1 MPFVDQNVGAK
12 GFVDAADV
20 YEPEYNRPNN
30 MDQEAVL
37 EAGEDL
43 EAAQVRVGQQA
54 QTTFQDKALTAIND
68 KEEPQVAAETIRDGE
83 ELLFG
88 LYSSDDLY
96 IEDDFISKSKAYTS
110 AEQKF
115 YRNLEILSE
124 EIELASAEQED
135 KGIIGY
141 GIDFIDRELFRA
153 TIFGG
158 YEGLTNRTAREGS
171 RVFGALTSTADAK
184 EMRKFAKDYVEDIR
198 SEGILKGDNAF
209 ALTQMMRE
217 VYGQGYNPEAKADAF
232 FGILDSAALVG
243 SVAKLGKLGKIKGLP
258 KLTLLRSNTPATRA
272 GAVGGT
278 EAAGKVAARLHAKDI
293 NPVNTA
299 NMQASAVDLSRGPV
313 RPSVSEAKRI
323 TDENLILSKVIPE
336 EARGAVPTAAR
347 QVDVAAIKE
356 AARKRFVDNFK
367 VKLNNVR
374 ILDIDTQT
382 KGVEFTIGTSKSG
395 SPFKALKNG
404 EAPSTA
410 QKTADK
416 VGGKVIPVDPSDTS
430 KGYLVSVS
438 EALDLSEGFKKG
450 LDVTLAQS
458 LWTRTLGKL
467 LDNPWLGSSAA
478 RDVAELNDAALRGE
492 VAAKF
497 IQNEGAKHQRTIQK
511 LSYKDN
517 VTLDSILEELRDG
530 PDATLRQNWDEVE
543 VKARW
548 KGLTGEDMPESV
560 YEAYKA
566 SEALSDAA
574 YYFSATETMK
584 KYVNKGFKNSVDL
597 GSGIS
602 YPARKTTLKALKD
615 KDKVF
620 DARNQ
625 VKLYADEIDDVP
637 EDVVVW
643 ELSTEVD
650 GQGFVIFPSDVSV
663 INFRD
668 VLGYSAY
675 GRRTNPLAKYFL
687 FLKGEKGTKTILS
700 AFSDASSQTAT
711 KELRNIQEALRAE
724 GLSDEA
730 LDEVI
735 QNNTTWNPAITDR
748 ADLDVWLRDNDID
761 LLDGD
766 ILSKG
771 RDEAIE
777 DPFDKV
783 FNGEAASEFVNN
795 SLARSDTPITEF
807 GGGSSYNPS
816 ALTSIS
822 DQFGSA
828 AHRYAT
834 SVYTQ
839 KSMQGWIEQVRI
851 MQGEMGLN
859 LGVEVGEGSDFRKL
873 FLSTKVTGS
882 SPEASRMREL
892 HDIIKRRHGMSS
904 PLEEQIGQVF
914 DGLTEQLY
922 DSWGVRADLSGTEA
936 TLLKTGFFSAFA
948 FNLSQVFL
956 QSSQVINTTAIVGVD
971 VGLRSLAGSSILRV
985 VMNHTDDVA
994 VESLGLSRL
1003 SKAIKLPEK
1012 DTQELAELFRQVLPN
1027 VVMGDYADLGTGLK
1041 TGASKGVD
1049 LGEAGFRAKKV
1060 GAAIWEQGLK
1070 PFNFGESTAKTN
1082 AFVAAALEFKKKF
1095 PEQSLLSEAG
1105 RNAVAKRTETLTN
1118 NMSTTSRSA
1127 LQSGVG
1133 KVPTQW
1139 MNYFFRTMEQVF
1151 VGRDLTG
1158 LERAR
1163 LGFFTMPF
1171 YGFTGL
1177 GAGHLTET
1185 VADYFSLDPN
1195 DDGDKAL
1202 FITFK
1207 YGLLD
1212 GFLNYFTP
1220 FETALSPRMATLPQI
1235 YDIYDKFTEENV
1247 LTAFGGPS
1255 GSIAYT
1261 GIEALYNT
1269 LSNVAKGQTST
1280 LTEDSMR
1287 ILNNFSGIS
1296 NISKAV
1302 GIIKDGVYRNRKGL
1316 TVPVEVDI
1324 TDGLIALGGF
1334 TPLTVVEYYGTSS
1347 RAFDLNKDFKAIQK
1361 EVIAKSKLAWSSYA
1375 KDPQRAQ
1382 EILAEAVTIVSKAPL
1397 SYGKKT
1403 ELLRQLNPRVEDSS
1417 YLLRTLYENDKQ
1429 SAARWYLSLQQKD

>member
-20 YEPEYNRPNN
+20 YEPEYNRPSN

-37 EAGEDL
+37 ESGEDL
-43 EAAQVRVGQQA
+43 GSAQTRIGQQA
-54 QTTFQDKALTAIND
+54 QSTFQDKALTAINN
-68 KEEPQVAAETIRDGE
+68 KEEPQAAAEVIRDGE

-96 IEDDFISKSKAYTS
+96 IEDDYISRSKEYTS

-124 EIELASAEQED
+124 EIEVASAEQEG

-171 RVFGALTSTADAK
+171 RVFGALTSTADPK

-209 ALTQMMRE
+209 ALTQMLRE

-243 SVAKLGKLGKIKGLP
+243 SVAKLGKLGKIKNLP
-258 KLTLLRSNTPATRA
+258 KLTVLRSNTPATRA

-278 EAAGKVAARLHAKDI
+278 EEANKVASRIHTKDI
-293 NPVNTA
+293 SPVNTA
-299 NMQASAVDLSRGPV
+299 NMQGSAVDLSRGPV

-323 TDENLILSKVIPE
+323 VDENAILSKVLPE

-347 QVDVAAIKE
+347 QVDLDALKQAAKD
-356 AARKRFVDNFK
+356 RFLSNFK
-367 VKLNNVR
+367 VKLNDVR

-382 KGVEFTIGTSKSG
+382 KAVEFTIGTPKSG
-395 SPFKALKNG
+395 APFRALKTG
-404 EAPSTA
+404 EAPLIA
-410 QKTADK
+410 KKTADK
-416 VGGKVIPVDPSDTS
+416 VGGKVIPVDPSDPS

-450 LDVTLAQS
+450 LDVTLAQG
-458 LWTRTLGKL
+458 LWTKTLGKL
-467 LDNPWLGSSAA
+467 LDNPLLGSSAA
-478 RDVAELNDAALRGE
+478 RDVKELNDAALRGE

-517 VTLDSILEELRDG
+517 AMLDSILEELRDG
-530 PDATLRQNWDEVE
+530 PDASLRQNWDEVE

-548 KGLTGEDMPESV
+548 KGLTGEDMPDAV
-560 YEAYKA
+560 YDAYKA

-574 YYFSATETMK
+574 YYFTATETMK

-597 GSGIS
+597 GNGIS
-602 YPARKTTLKALKD
+602 YPARRTTLSALKAE
-615 KDKVF
+615 DKVF

-637 EDVVVW
+637 EGTVVW
-643 ELSTEVD
+643 ELSTEVN

-675 GRRTNPLAKYFL
+675 GRRTNPLANYFL
-687 FLKGEKGTKTILS
+687 FLKGNRGTKTILS
-700 AFSDASSQTAT
+700 TFSDASTQTAT
-711 KELRNIQEALRAE
+711 RELRNIQEALRAE
-724 GLSDEA
+724 GLSDDA
-730 LDEVI
+730 LEEVI
-735 QNNTTWNPAITDR
+735 QNNNTWNPSITDK
-748 ADLDVWLRDNDID
+748 ADLDNWLRENDID

-783 FNGEAASEFVNN
+783 FNGDTASEFVNN

-828 AHRYAT
+828 AHRYAS

-839 KSMQGWIEQVRI
+839 KSMQGWIEQVRL
-851 MQGEMGLN
+851 MQKEGLN

-873 FLSTKVTGS
+873 FLSTKVTGT
-882 SPEASRMREL
+882 SPEAARMREL
-892 HDIIKRRHGMSS
+892 HSIIKRRHGMSS

-1003 SKAIKLPEK
+1003 ASAIKLSEK
-1012 DTQELAELFRQVLPN
+1012 DTQELAELFRQTLPN

-1105 RNAVAKRTETLTN
+1105 RNAVARRTETLTN

-1151 VGRDLTG
+1151 VGRDLSKA
-1158 LERAR
+1158 ERAK
-1163 LGFFTMPF
+1163 LAFTIMPF

-1177 GAGHLTET
+1177 GAGHATEA
-1185 VADYFSLDPN
+1185 VADYFGLDPMDN
-1195 DDGDKAL
+1195 GDKAL
-1202 FITFK
+1202 FITMK
-1207 YGLLD
+1207 YGVLD

-1220 FETALSPRMATLPQI
+1220 FETALSPRMATLPQV

-1261 GIEALYNT
+1261 GLEALYNT

-1296 NISKAV
+1296 NVSKAV

-1324 TDGLIALGGF
+1324 TDGLVALGGF
-1334 TPLTVVEYYGTSS
+1334 TPLSVVEYYGQSS
-1347 RAFDLNKDFKAIQK
+1347 RAFDLNKDFKALQK

-1375 KDPQRAQ
+1375 NDPQRAQ
-1382 EILAEAVTIVSKAPL
+1382 EILSEAVTLVSKAPL

-1403 ELLRQLNPRVEDSS
+1403 ELLRQLNPRVEDAS